1 MKYVWFPSHVSAKLC
16 HPDLPKS
23 APHFTLVGTIAH
35 RKHFYFHTSQT
46 LYFHAN
52 FSRSPWREIDDSSRD
67 EWPAIVDAHFHRF
80 SIFEIGHAHQTR
92 QGQGFMRCNQMP
104 RPNFF
109 TKRGITS
116 DQAKKFRFIIPRCL
130 AYFRVMQGM
139 LDRHRLIRLSA
150 HTVAARHISFRAAGA
165 GARNHA
171 ANA

>member
-1 MKYVWFPSHVSAKLC
+1 MKYVRCPSHVSAKLC

-23 APHFTLVGTIAH
+23 APDFALVGTIAY

-46 LYFHAN
+46 LLFHVN
-52 FSRSPWREIDDSSRD
+52 FPCCARGKIDDSSRD

-109 TKRGITS
+109 TKRRLRRFYHFN
-116 DQAKKFRFIIPRCL
+116 KKTYRPSCTAVSGL
-130 AYFRVMQGM
+130 
-139 LDRHRLIRLSA
+139 
-150 HTVAARHISFRAAGA
+150 
-165 GARNHA
+165 
-171 ANA
+171 